1 MSSSQSDRK
10 QGAGIFV
17 ALVPWV
23 LFTLVASHWSLK
35 AASLLGLAG
44 AVVIAAP
51 SLRARRPKLIE
62 LGAVAT
68 FAGFAIVAFA
78 ADAAVA
84 ADVSRYARAIAAA
97 VLAGLA
103 LVSLL
108 FVPFTEEYA
117 RESVPREHWSSP
129 AFKQGNRRLTL
140 LWAGTFAAMVPS
152 HLIAAAI
159 DTRPGNLVF
168 NWAVPVALVL
178 FAVKR
183 SRLAAEEAPA
193 AAAAPVAPVTR
204 RVASR

>member
-1 MSSSQSDRK
+1 MSSSQPDRK
-10 QGAGIFV
+10 QGAGIFA
-17 ALVPWV
+17 ALIPWL
-23 LFTLVASHWSLK
+23 LFTVVAAHWSLK

-51 SLRARRPKLIE
+51 AVRAGRPKLIE

-78 ADAAVA
+78 ADAGVA

-108 FVPFTEEYA
+108 FVPFTEQYA
-117 RESVPREHWSSP
+117 RESVPRQYWSSP
-129 AFKQGNRRLTL
+129 RFKQGNRRMTL

-152 HLIAAAI
+152 HLIAASL
-159 DTRPGNLVF
+159 DTRHGNLLF
-168 NWAVPVALVL
+168 NWVIPVALVL
-178 FAVKR
+178 FAAKR
-183 SRLAAEEAPA
+183 SSLAADDAP
-193 AAAAPVAPVTR
+193 AAPVAGPVAGR
-204 RVASR
+204 